1 MMNALKEWI
10 MHIISAMLLISLVQH
25 LMPEGSLQ
33 KVSSFISGLVLLVVM
48 LQPIPKIK
56 EIDWD
61 LKVKQYQQEFEE
73 KREEFEAASK
83 ETVSEE
89 IKKQTAEVIEQ
100 RAEMY
105 GEPVE
110 VLVET
115 TVNEQGIPVPT
126 EVSIHGV
133 YQESLSC
140 WIESALGI
148 PANKQTWLFE
158 KLDEPP

>member
-1 MMNALKEWI
+1 MMNMFKEWI

-33 KVSSFISGLVLLVVM
+33 KVSSLISGLVLLVVM

-73 KREEFEAASK
+73 KRGEFEDISK
-83 ETVSEE
+83 GTLSEE
-89 IKKQTAEVIEQ
+89 IEKQTAEVIEQ
-100 RAEMY
+100 RAELY
-105 GEPVE
+105 GESVKAS
-110 VLVET
+110 VET
-115 TVNEQGIPVPT
+115 RVNEQGIPMPT
-126 EVSIHGV
+126 VVSIQGT